1 MRSLR
6 QLAASGSSNPHITRR
21 RYPTMD
27 HPCRRVLVGNL
38 TARNPLLAPNT
49 VAIVGFVGFMEGGS
63 RQRGAECIRP
73 KGSFFSCH
81 WLMPSEAVARG
92 EGTIQPHPVLSSVL
106 SLRNPDE
113 LDDV

>member
-92 EGTIQPHPVLSSVL
+92 EGTIPPHPVLSSVL
-106 SLRNPDE
+106 SLRNPNE